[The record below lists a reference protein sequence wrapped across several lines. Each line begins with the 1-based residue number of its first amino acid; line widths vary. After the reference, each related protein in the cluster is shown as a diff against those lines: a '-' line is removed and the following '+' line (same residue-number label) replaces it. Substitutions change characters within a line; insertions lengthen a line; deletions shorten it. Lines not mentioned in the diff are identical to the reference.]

1 MGHGWRKVGK
11 HWYRLGGRAGES
23 RRRTQVPGLLV
34 RGSFQR
40 QPDAAGDLGAGRGLA
55 DPGLGAVV
63 SAGAWPLVTGAP
75 STGGT
80 LSEARMGG
88 NAQILGICPVL
99 SPGWGT
105 PPPHGWKKHS
115 GMKRLHV
122 SSRRPD
128 RRGVCLLRLA
138 LKIPTVSQTPKPGKR
153 PAQGCPRAAL
163 PRPDYPVGSSEGAG
177 GLGLSVSARRRCAK
191 APGPRTITSS
201 ELSKERPES
210 WISYKII
217 GFKTNGTYVYVC
229 LKRLY

>member
-138 LKIPTVSQTPKPGKR
+138 LKIPIVSQTPKPGKH

-163 PRPDYPVGSSEGAG
+163 PRPRGKQRGRRGSGPAC
-177 GLGLSVSARRRCAK
+177 RRCAK

-210 WISYKII
+210 WISYEII

-229 LKRLY
+229 LKRLC

>member
-163 PRPDYPVGSSEGAG
+163 PRPAYPVGSSEGAG

-210 WISYKII
+210 WISYEII

-229 LKRLY
+229 LKRLC